1 MKINQDLL
9 FDMYK
14 EYCKQ
19 NNLNK
24 NKASV
29 LHNFIY
35 QLKQHQIRLQFIK

>member
-1 MKINQDLL
+1 MKINQNLL

-24 NKASV
+24 NKANV
-29 LHNFIY
+29 LHNFVY
-35 QLKQHQIRLQFIK
+35 QLKQLIK